1 VKIDGTCH
9 CGEIAWEAEIDP
21 EAVLVCHCTDCQVLG
36 GGAFR
41 WGTLIAKEAFV
52 LKQGEPKLYR
62 KIAGNGAKR
71 DLAFCGACG
80 TSLYGTQ
87 AENPT
92 HYSLRLSGARQA
104 RDLTPAMQMWCE
116 SALPWVN
123 RLADLPRIS
132 QPDPRQETTHAIL

>member
-1 VKIDGTCH
+1 MKIDGTCH

-21 EAVLVCHCTDCQVLG
+21 QAILVCHCTDCQVLG

-41 WGTLIAKEAFV
+41 WGTLIAKENFV
-52 LKQGEPKLYR
+52 LRRGTPKFYR
-62 KIAGNGAKR
+62 KTAASGALR
-71 DLAFCGACG
+71 DLMFCGTCG

-92 HYSLRLSGARQA
+92 HLSLRLSGARQV
-104 RDLTPAMQMWCE
+104 RDLVPAMQMWAD

-123 RLADLPRIS
+123 SLCDLPAVP
-132 QPDPRQETTHAIL
+132 QPNP